1 MPEAGGTA
9 PANAEPIE
17 PGSSTGSHP
26 GLSAAPPELAAER
39 THGSPLQSLGGVPP
53 ALGAN
58 ASPDVRTG
66 ALPDPSRDPLPD
78 AVADVPPYDRRNSR
92 PGVDTGIVFPTRP
105 RIPRPWLGLTVCA
118 LAGVA
123 HALSFAPFSLPWLA
137 LIALAVVLGYGLLAP
152 YPRRAFH
159 LGWAFGFG
167 WLGVGLSWIY
177 ISLHHYGELS
187 ALFAAVATATL
198 AGGLALLPGLA
209 LALAAALGKAASA
222 RRALAIAAAWTLAE
236 WFRGVIFTGMPWLAT
251 GYAHTDGPLAGYAP
265 VLGVYGVG
273 AVACLVVL
281 FPLWECQAIHLGRA
295 GRRLAAGA
303 AAVVVPVAL
312 LAAGEYLRTV
322 AWSHPEGAPIRVRL
336 VQGDIAQDTKFGEGG
351 LEEATGRYLPTLHAD
366 AMRSSTDHESH
377 AGTPPPD
384 LIVLP
389 ESAFPVP
396 VNDLPDDILGVLAD
410 PRQRDGAALI
420 FGAFV
425 VEAGHRYFNSAIGLG
440 ADSAEPQRYSKRH
453 LVPFGEFIPFGF
465 RWFVDLLHMPIGDQ
479 ERGEQFQAPMLLAGQ
494 RIAVNICFED
504 LFGAEILDAW
514 HDPQRTPT
522 LLLNLSN
529 LGWFDDSIALPQHL
543 QISRMRALETARPL
557 VRATN
562 TGITA
567 IIDAQG
573 KVTAQLPTLTQAL
586 LDGSVQ
592 GASGNTPFTR
602 AGNSPILLLSAAVLV
617 IAALLQRRGKSAA

>member
-9 PANAEPIE
+9 D
-17 PGSSTGSHP
+17 
-26 GLSAAPPELAAER
+26 AA
-39 THGSPLQSLGGVPP
+39 GSPADTLARNP
-53 ALGAN
+53 A
-58 ASPDVRTG
+58 
-66 ALPDPSRDPLPD
+66 
-78 AVADVPPYDRRNSR
+78 R
-92 PGVDTGIVFPTRP
+92 PATDTGIVVPVRP
-105 RIPRPWLGLTVCA
+105 AIARPWSGLAACG
-118 LAGVA
+118 LAGIA
-123 HALSFAPFSLPWLA
+123 HALSFAPFNLPWLE
-137 LIALAVVLGYGLLAP
+137 LLALAVPMGYGLRAP
-152 YPRRAFH
+152 YASRAFL
-159 LGWAFGFG
+159 LGWAFGCG

-177 ISLHHYGELS
+177 ISLHHYGDLS
-187 ALFAAVATATL
+187 APFAALATGAL
-198 AGGLALLPGLA
+198 AAGLALLPGLA
-209 LALAAALGKAASA
+209 LAAAASCGRAATA
-222 RRALAIAAAWTLAE
+222 RRALAMAAAWTLAE
-236 WFRGVIFTGMPWLAT
+236 WLRGVLFTGMPWLST

-281 FPLWECQAIHLGRA
+281 FPLWDWQAIHLGRT

-303 AAVVVPVAL
+303 AALLVPVAL
-312 LAAGEYLRTV
+312 LGTGQYLRTL
-322 AWSHPEGAPIRVRL
+322 AWSHAVGGPIRVRL
-336 VQGDIAQDTKFGEGG
+336 VQGNIAQDTKFAEGG
-351 LEEATGRYLPTLHAD
+351 LDEATGRYLPALHAD
-366 AMRSSTDHESH
+366 AMRSAADHDSH

-396 VNDLPDDILGVLAD
+396 VNELPDEIAGVLSD
-410 PRQRDGAALI
+410 PAQRDGAALI

-425 VEAGHRYFNSAIGLG
+425 VEPRHRYFNSAIGLG
-440 ADSAEPQRYSKRH
+440 AQGAEPQRYSKRH

-465 RWFVDLLHMPIGDQ
+465 RWFVDLLHIPIGDQ
-479 ERGEQFQAPMLLAGQ
+479 EQGEEFQPPMALAGQ

-514 HDPQRTPT
+514 HDPAREPT
-522 LLLNLSN
+522 MLLNLSN

-573 KVTAQLPTLTQAL
+573 RVTAQLAPQTQAL

-592 GASGNTPFTR
+592 GTSGNTPFTR
-602 AGNSPILLLSAAVLV
+602 AGNRPMLLLSALVLLLAVV
-617 IAALLQRRGKSAA
+617 VPRRGKSSSGRY